1 MIARR
6 LLAAH
11 PDLAGIYNIGSGPAG
26 IAAALMDDARR
37 RRPLFISH
45 ESTPAT
51 RRLLNHGI
59 VDTLVHPDHGPEARS
74 AAQVLLALC
83 SGEHIPPAPE
93 TTRLSLLLPH
103 HNNIKHTSN

>member
-11 PDLAGIYNIGSGPAG
+11 PDLAGIYNIGYGPEG

-51 RRLLNHGI
+51 RRLLNLGI
-59 VDTLVHPDHGPEARS
+59 VDALVHQDPGHAARS
-74 AAQVLLALC
+74 AARVLLALR
-83 SGEHIPPAPE
+83 SGAATQHAPE
-93 TTRLSLLLPH
+93 KTPLENPAKR
-103 HNNIKHTSN
+103 